1 MLPRPSLFLPPSA
14 WWRKNYSPR
23 FMKRKRPEKLSDAPK
38 VTGQVAA
45 QPRGNAGCGCK
56 RGAQQAPRCP
66 RAGPKNAPTAR
77 SLRESCSG
85 PARQGR
91 CPPEGHQGLSPV
103 PGSPVRPSPLE
114 GTPATGAALGEER
127 GSQEVPAAAPAAFA
141 SAPWVSGVSSVNSA
155 APQRGFITPETPVCS
170 ASFST
175 CCQPRRGHHFL
186 SPRPPPSFIHC

>member
-1 MLPRPSLFLPPSA
+1 
-14 WWRKNYSPR
+14 
-23 FMKRKRPEKLSDAPK
+23 MKRKRPEKLSDAPK

-56 RGAQQAPRCP
+56 RGARQAPRCP

-114 GTPATGAALGEER
+114 GTPAAGAALGEER
-127 GSQEVPAAAPAAFA
+127 GSQEAPAAAPAAFA

-155 APQRGFITPETPVCS
+155 APQRGFFAPETPNS
-170 ASFST
+170 RMLGHILHLLPAPSRTPLPFSPT
-175 CCQPRRGHHFL
+175 SSILHSLLRG
-186 SPRPPPSFIHC
+186 PP